1 MTDAAHI
8 AAPHNTVNVERPE
21 RGDLQ
26 ATIHALHGIFWA
38 LNMLVVHH
46 AADDIA
52 HENDLHNGIS
62 ALILAGEQLAD
73 EMTERF

>member
-1 MTDAAHI
+1 MNTNTPNAASRTK
-8 AAPHNTVNVERPE
+8 ASVKRPGPE
-21 RGDLQ
+21 DLQ
-26 ATIHALHGIFWA
+26 MTIHALRGIFWA

-52 HENDLHNGIS
+52 HEEDLHNGIS

-73 EMTERF
+73 ETAERF

>member
-1 MTDAAHI
+1 MSTNTPNAASRSTAI
-8 AAPHNTVNVERPE
+8 VKRPG
-21 RGDLQ
+21 RGDLEM
-26 ATIHALHGIFWA
+26 TIHALHGIFWA
-38 LNMLVVHH
+38 LNLLVVHR

-73 EMTERF
+73 EMAERF

>member
-1 MTDAAHI
+1 MDTNTPNAASRTK
-8 AAPHNTVNVERPE
+8 ASVKRPGPE
-21 RGDLQ
+21 DLEM
-26 ATIHALHGIFWA
+26 TIHALRGIFWA

-52 HENDLHNGIS
+52 HENNLNNGIG

-73 EMTERF
+73 EMAERF